1 MGDIIRIGKIHT
13 IDYARGTASVIY
25 TDRNNEPSPSF
36 PFFSFA
42 YEMPKVDETVVVILL
57 PNSTTKGFIVGV
69 PWSGKKISAVSGQG
83 IFYKEFSDGAF
94 VKYDAKTKT
103 MEISANKIKLQAVT
117 AQSVTV
123 TGQMKAKT
131 VVAEKATIEELT
143 VNESASFKDLTVSG
157 TAKINNLDVSGTA
170 SGNFPECDCE

>member
-83 IFYKEFSDGAF
+83 IFYKEFSITNRADGTES
-94 VKYDAKTKT
+94 K
-103 MEISANKIKLQAVT
+103 
-117 AQSVTV
+117 
-123 TGQMKAKT
+123 
-131 VVAEKATIEELT
+131 EEP
-143 VNESASFKDLTVSG
+143 SQG
-157 TAKINNLDVSGTA
+157 LDVSIDVG
-170 SGNFPECDCE
+170 

>member
-42 YEMPKVDETVVVILL
+42 YEMPKVGETVVVILL

-103 MEISANKIKLQAVT
+103 MEISA
-117 AQSVTV
+117 QSVTV
-123 TGQMKAKT
+123 AGQMKAKT
-131 VVAEKATIEELT
+131 IVAEKATIDDLT

-170 SGNFPECDCE
+170 SGNFPE

>member
-13 IDYARGTASVIY
+13 IDYARGTASVVY

-69 PWSGKKISAVSGQG
+69 PWSGKKIPSENGQG

-94 VKYDAKTKT
+94 VKYNAKTKT
-103 MEISANKIKLQAVT
+103 MEISADKIKLKAVT
-117 AQSVTV
+117 AESVTV
-123 TGQMKAKT
+123 TGKMTAKT
-131 VVAEKATIEELT
+131 VIAESATIDNLT
-143 VNESASFKDLTVSG
+143 VTESASFADLTVSG

-170 SGNFPECDCE
+170 SGNFPECDCT